1 MIGEMYLKW
10 KSDAFYLTLLNI
22 SFKIMT
28 KNNNNNN
35 KKIKTMSDSF
45 LRHSGE
51 KHVSFLVGN
60 PKLISLIIMQIRLV
74 W

>member
-10 KSDAFYLTLLNI
+10 KRDAFYLTLLNI

-28 KNNNNNN
+28 KNNNNDN
-35 KKIKTMSDSF
+35 KKIQTMSDPF